1 MKKIFYDDLQ
11 RNIKQVRQI
20 LSQDEILLITHENC
34 MDGMGCQLLME
45 KIFKQVIVMKS
56 SPQKVETLIDN
67 IDPNKYKAIVL
78 ADISTQN
85 EEFLKLPHV
94 MLVDHHD
101 TAANMHDP
109 DNCVFIYNF
118 ECGTKL
124 LKRVIEG
131 ALRKPLKK
139 YSELVNLI
147 NDYDLWEHKD
157 ERSKKLAKLFYKRT
171 SDDEFAER
179 FWGFKVEF
187 TAEEE
192 AKFEAQAI
200 EYEQIYNQLE
210 VYELEESNTVF
221 AVYSSYNNDLCHDM
235 MERNGAE
242 IAILFNPQT
251 RCGSIRTVSEEI
263 HLGEML
269 DDMGIG
275 GGHPMAAGFKCAT
288 DSHLQDT
295 LEAIDRYISKN
306 YPMLRV

>member
-11 RNIKQVRQI
+11 RNIKKVRQI
-20 LSQDEILLITHENC
+20 LSQDEILLITHDNC

-45 KIFKQVIVMKS
+45 KIFKQVIVMKT
-56 SPQKVETLIDN
+56 SPQKIETLINN
-67 IDPNKYKAIVL
+67 IDPSNYKAIVL
-78 ADISTQN
+78 ADISSQN
-85 EEFLKLPHV
+85 EKFLNLPHV

-109 DNCVFIYNF
+109 DNSIFVYDF

-124 LKRVIEG
+124 LKRVIE
-131 ALRKPLKK
+131 AAIKKPLKK
-139 YSELVNLI
+139 YDELVDLI

-157 ERSKKLAKLFYKRT
+157 PRSKKLAKLFYKRT

-187 TAEEE
+187 TIEEE
-192 AKFEAQAI
+192 QRFEDQRI
-200 EYEQIYNQLE
+200 EYEQIYNQLD
-210 VYELEESNTVF
+210 VFELEESNTVF
-221 AVYSSYNNDLCHDM
+221 AIYNSYNNDLCHDM

-242 IAILFNPQT
+242 VAILFNPQT

-269 DDMGIG
+269 DSLGIG
-275 GGHPMAAGFKCAT
+275 GGHPMAAGFKCET
-288 DSHLQDT
+288 DDFLQKT
-295 LEAIDRYISKN
+295 IDNIDHYISTN
-306 YPMLRV
+306 FPMLKL

>member
-1 MKKIFYDDLQ
+1 MKKIFYDDLK
-11 RNIKQVRQI
+11 RNIKQVRNI
-20 LSQDEILLITHENC
+20 LGQDEILLITHENC

-45 KIFKQVIVMKS
+45 KVFDQVIVMKS

-67 IDPNKYKAIVL
+67 IDPMKYKAIVL
-78 ADISTQN
+78 ADISSQN
-85 EEFLKLPHV
+85 EEFLMLPHV

-109 DNCVFIYNF
+109 DNCIFIYNF

-124 LKRVIEG
+124 LKRVIE
-131 ALRKPLKK
+131 AAIKKPLKK
-139 YSELVNLI
+139 YSELVDLI
-147 NDYDLWEHKD
+147 NDYDLWEHND
-157 ERSKKLAKLFYKRT
+157 PRSKKLAKLFYKRT

-179 FWGFKVEF
+179 FWGFKVDF
-187 TAEEE
+187 TKEEE
-192 AKFEAQAI
+192 EKFEQQAI

-221 AVYSSYNNDLCHDM
+221 AVYNSYNNDLCHDM

-269 DDMGIG
+269 DSMGIG

-288 DSHLQDT
+288 DKDLQYT
-295 LEAIDRYISKN
+295 LSDIDQYIYKN